1 MFIDDTSEKKN
12 KIKNHCP
19 ESDYESAGEVVFG
32 RLVVIAGTQGGMFR
46 ATACHWVYCEN
57 SLMYCCII

>member
-1 MFIDDTSEKKN
+1 MTPQKKN
-12 KIKNHCP
+12 IKKKNHCP

-46 ATACHWVYCEN
+46 GNCL
-57 SLMYCCII
+57 SLGLL

>member
-12 KIKNHCP
+12 LKKNHCP

-46 ATACHWVYCEN
+46 GNCL
-57 SLMYCCII
+57 SLGLL